1 MTTTPHIDE
10 GLSLTGMRMADG
22 IDGCQYVGHAGAMAT
37 TSPPVTLPPLVDE
50 PDTDAPAGLAGAISA
65 CCTPLARAPLSADEA
80 ETLAAVL
87 KAIAVPAR
95 LRLLSMIY
103 ARDGGEA
110 CVCEL
115 TEPLGLTQPT
125 VSHHL
130 KVLVDAGLISRD
142 KRGVWA
148 YYRPI
153 PGALS
158 ALAAVFDPP
167 R

>member
-1 MTTTPHIDE
+1 M
-10 GLSLTGMRMADG
+10 LDG
-22 IDGCQYVGHAGAMAT
+22 MAT
-37 TSPPVTLPPLVDE
+37 QAPP
-50 PDTDAPAGLAGAISA
+50 APGLAGAISA
-65 CCTPLARAPLSADEA
+65 CCTPLARAPLSADDA
-80 ETLAAVL
+80 DRLVAVL
-87 KAIAVPAR
+87 KAVAVPAR

-130 KVLVDAGLISRD
+130 KVLVDAGLITRD

-148 YYRPI
+148 YYRPV
-153 PGALS
+153 PEALA
-158 ALAAVFDPP
+158 ALAAVFQPP